1 MSEALTQARHDLG
14 KYIALNLRWLPDA
27 PTEEQLRAAL
37 ITDLRATRSGGGV
50 QEDAWSLWQRLRPG
64 LTGYNLEDLDSR
76 MERIRQALPG
86 LEQLDAAALGRVAED
101 ALAVGPALR
110 RLAG

>member
-1 MSEALTQARHDLG
+1 MSEALAQVRHDLG
-14 KYIALNLRWLPDA
+14 KYIALNLRWLPEQ

-37 ITDLRATRSGGGV
+37 LTDLRATRSGGGV

-64 LTGYNLEDLDSR
+64 IVGYPLEDLDQR
-76 MERIRQALPG
+76 MERIRLALPE
-86 LEQLDAAALGRVAED
+86 LERLDAAALACVAED

>member
-14 KYIALNLRWLPDA
+14 KYIALNLRWLPEE
-27 PTEEQLRAAL
+27 PTQEQLRAAL
-37 ITDLRATRSGGGV
+37 LTDLRATRSGGGV

-64 LTGYNLEDLDSR
+64 LVDYNLQDLDAR
-76 MERIRQALPG
+76 MERIQQALPA
-86 LEQLDAAALGRVAED
+86 LETLDESALRRVAED